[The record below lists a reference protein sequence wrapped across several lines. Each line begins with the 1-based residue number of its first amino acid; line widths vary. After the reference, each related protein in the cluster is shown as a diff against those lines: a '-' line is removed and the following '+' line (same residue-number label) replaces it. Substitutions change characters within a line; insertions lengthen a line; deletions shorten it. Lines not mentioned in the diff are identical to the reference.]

1 MPVTADESLAA
12 GLAEH
17 QAGNLAVAAR
27 HYCATLD
34 QAPDNANALHLL
46 GLVLSEQG
54 EAGRALSFLARA
66 VQLNPNAT
74 FVANLGL
81 ALRRAGDLEGAIGA
95 YREALRMQPHHAP
108 TLGRLGRA
116 LIDAGQVEEAES
128 VLLRA
133 AAQQPADAELRNAL
147 GHARAAQKRYAE
159 ARADFGAAVALD
171 PSFTEAA
178 ENCARAHLHCGHLAA
193 QDNDWPAAREQ
204 YAEAC
209 RLHAAWAEAW
219 YHRGLAASALRLLTE
234 ARDCYE
240 RAIDLSF
247 DYAEAHNNLGL
258 VFQAEGREQEALR
271 AYQRALAIRPGYAD
285 AQYNLALTLQN
296 SGCVYEAK
304 SQYESLLEIDPGHAD
319 TLNNL
324 GGIYLGENRLGEAVT
339 HFESALTSKPTHI
352 DARWNLSLARL
363 SLGDFRRGWPLY
375 ETRMEQPGFPRR
387 DFSCPRW
394 RHQKLEG
401 KRLCVWSEQGL
412 GDTIQFLR
420 YLPLLLDTGA
430 HVVFEVQPR
439 LYPLLRQLA
448 GVEVIARGETL
459 PALDFHI
466 PLLSLGGCFE
476 QIPPVWFPVEIPP
489 SATPLP
495 AGYRVGLCWAGH
507 PAHVQGRKRSIPLAT
522 LAGLAS
528 VDGVSL
534 FSLQRGPA
542 EAEIEALSGSWRPHG
557 IETEEGT
564 IADLASILSGLDLVI
579 TVDTMVAHLAGTLG
593 RPVWTLLP
601 FAADWRWQLER
612 EDSPWYPGMR
622 LFRQPAPGDW
632 TAVSE
637 RVAFELTRMQ
647 TGRSS

>member
-1 MPVTADESLAA
+1 MTAAESLSA

-17 QAGNLAVAAR
+17 KAGNLALAAR
-27 HYCATLD
+27 HYCRTLE
-34 QAPDNANALHLL
+34 QAPDNDNALHLL

-54 EAGRALSFLARA
+54 EPGRALSFLARA
-66 VQLNPNAT
+66 VELNPNAT

-81 ALRRAGDLEGAIGA
+81 ALRRSGDLEGAIGA

-116 LIDAGQVEEAES
+116 LIDAGQVEEAEL
-128 VLLRA
+128 VLLQA
-133 AAQQPADAELRNAL
+133 TAQQPADAELRNAL

-159 ARADFGAAVALD
+159 ACADFAEAVALD
-171 PSFTEAA
+171 PAFTEAA
-178 ENCARAHLHCGHLAA
+178 ENCARAHLHCGHTAA
-193 QDNDWPAAREQ
+193 QDNDWPAAREH

-209 RLHAAWAEAW
+209 RLHATWAEAW
-219 YHRGLAASALRLLTE
+219 YHRGLAASALRALAE

-240 RAIDLSF
+240 RAIQLTF

-258 VFQAEGREQEALR
+258 VFQAEGDVQEALR
-271 AYQRALAIRPGYAD
+271 AFERALAIRPGYTD

-296 SGCVYEAK
+296 AGRVHEAE
-304 SQYESLLEIDPGHAD
+304 SQYVSLLEFDPGHAD

-324 GGIYLGENRLGEAVT
+324 GGIYLSENRLEEAIT
-339 HFESALTSKPTHI
+339 HFETALASKPTHI
-352 DARWNLSLARL
+352 DARWNLSLALL
-363 SLGDFRRGWPLY
+363 SRGDFRRGWPLY
-375 ETRMEQPGFPRR
+375 ESRMEQAGFPRR

-394 RHQKLEG
+394 RHQILEG
-401 KRLCVWSEQGL
+401 KRVCVWSEQGL

-420 YLPLLLDTGA
+420 YLPLLMEMGA
-430 HVVFEVQPR
+430 QIIFEVQPR
-439 LYPLLRQLA
+439 LYPLLRRLP
-448 GVEVIARGETL
+448 GVEVVPRGETL
-459 PALDFHI
+459 PAFDYHI
-466 PLLSLGGCFE
+466 PLLSLPGCFE

-489 SATPLP
+489 PAVSLL

-522 LAGLAS
+522 LAGVAS
-528 VDGVSL
+528 VDGVSFL
-534 FSLQRGPA
+534 SLQRGPA
-542 EAEIEALSGSWRPHG
+542 ESEINSLSGTWRPQR

-564 IADLASILSGLDLVI
+564 VTDLASIICGLDLVI

-601 FAADWRWQLER
+601 FGADWRWLLER

-622 LFRQPAPGDW
+622 LFRQPRAGAW
-632 TAVSE
+632 NEVVE
-637 RVAFELTRMQ
+637 RVAAELRAL
-647 TGRSS
+647 TGRGNR